1 MESQINRDSKGD
13 VFMSKKTH
21 VTNQEYIDCINYI
34 YNNEPVTFE
43 QLWTFISSFELT
55 KSQKIDIINE
65 ILNSTLVLCKNWIF
79 FML

>member
-43 QLWTFISSFELT
+43 QVWVFISSFDIN
-55 KSQKIDIINE
+55 KSQKIELINE
-65 ILNSTLVLCKNWIF
+65 ILNSTLVLYKNNMF
-79 FML
+79 FMR

>member
-1 MESQINRDSKGD
+1 MESQINSDSKGD

-43 QLWTFISSFELT
+43 QVWVFISSFDIN
-55 KSQKIDIINE
+55 KSQKIELINE
-65 ILNSTLVLCKNWIF
+65 ILNSTLVLYKNNMF
-79 FML
+79 FMR

>member
-43 QLWTFISSFELT
+43 QVWVFISSFDIN
-55 KSQKIDIINE
+55 KSQKIELVNE
-65 ILNSTLVLCKNWIF
+65 ILNSTLVLYKNNMF
-79 FML
+79 FMR